1 MNSMWLLSS
10 VVPAT
15 LPLVLGYF
23 VLFSAA
29 RTQGATAKF
38 GRILAAWLFV
48 LAGLFPLA
56 GAYISFAGF
65 SPLDAAMQRMESMHP
80 GR

>member
-1 MNSMWLLSS
+1 MNSMWFLTSLL
-10 VVPAT
+10 PAT
-15 LPLVLGYF
+15 LPLVLGFF

-38 GRILAAWLFV
+38 GRILAAWPFA
-48 LAGLFPLA
+48 LAVLFPLA

-65 SPLDAAMQRMESMHP
+65 SPLDSAMQRMASMHS